1 MLRGGLLILVLV
13 LLLATPGLAQT
24 EGERLFTRKGCV
36 GCHVL
41 KGHSEADGT
50 MGPDLSKLYK
60 AKPAFERSEL
70 AAFIRAPQATRPGTS
85 MPAIGLTKA
94 EAEAIAAYL
103 LTDRSVAHRP

>member
-1 MLRGGLLILVLV
+1 MLRGGLMITVLV
-13 LLLATPGLAQT
+13 LLLATPGLALT

-41 KGHSEADGT
+41 KGHPEADGT

-60 AKPAFERSEL
+60 AKPPFERADL
-70 AAFIRAPQATRPGTS
+70 AAFIRAPHVTRPGTS
-85 MPAIGLTKA
+85 MPSIGLTKT

-103 LTDRSVAHRP
+103 LTDRAPARRP